1 MLAAKGQCFG
11 LGKQDREKGK
21 LDMKARKDDPKR
33 EVIDKVVEQIQQR
46 LKGKMAKDAE
56 AFVRLFYKDVPP
68 DDMAGR
74 SVDSLYGAALTLYK
88 FAQKRPS
95 VEEAKIRV
103 YNPDLEEH
111 GWKSDHTVI
120 EMINTDMPFLVDSV
134 TSALHDLD
142 LTVHLVIHP
151 IMRIERDDKG
161 ELLAV
166 TSVEE
171 SEAPRE
177 SVMHLEIDEQTDEAV
192 LAKVRARLDDVL
204 TDVGLAVRD
213 WKQMLGKVTDVLEE
227 IKTAPKT
234 IAADDRREAEDFLG
248 WLHNDHFTFLGYREY
263 KFADDAK
270 KAGGDVSVHN
280 QLGILAREGTHIF
293 DELRQIGNLSDEVK
307 DFVTKPSLLMVTKA
321 NKQST
326 VHRSVHL
333 DTIVVKQFDKK
344 GKVIGQHLFVGLFT
358 SVAYNLSPRLIPLL
372 RKKLDE
378 TIARAGFPPAGHD
391 AKALVNILE
400 TYPRDELFQVELDD
414 LYHTCMGIL
423 HLQERQRIALFVR
436 RDAFERFVS
445 CQLFCPRDRF
455 STKLRIR
462 FQKVIEDAFEGKV
475 SAHYTLIGDS
485 PLARLHLLVKTTP
498 GELPEYDVAEIER
511 QLVETARDWSDTL
524 RQVLVREK
532 GEERGLAM
540 YRKYGESFS
549 TEYSERFSVE
559 SAALDVER
567 IEEVM
572 NASDLRVNL
581 YRPIEAAE
589 NELRF
594 KIYNPG
600 APVPLSDV
608 LPMLENMGLKVI
620 TENPFTVEPRDAEQ
634 NVRIHDFGVVV
645 DGEFRLHDVRD
656 KFQELF
662 VRMWHGEVENDG
674 FNRLV
679 LLGGLHW
686 REVVILRAYS
696 RYMRQ
701 MGSAFSQDYM
711 AKTLANNPALASAIV
726 SLFMARFDPD
736 RDPGLVAE
744 AEAIEGDIVSRL
756 EDVMNPDED
765 RILRAFLNLVQA
777 TLRTNFFQYGTDGNP
792 KPYLSVK
799 FNSGMIEDLPLP
811 RPWREIFVYSP
822 RVEAVHL
829 RGGPVARGGIR
840 WSDRQEDFRTEILGL
855 VKAQMVKN
863 AVIVPVGSKGGFVV
877 KRPPVDGT
885 REAFLEEGIACYKIL
900 MSGMLDITDN
910 IVGGDIVAPERV
922 RRLDEDDPYLVVAA
936 DKGTATFSDIANG
949 VARDYGFWL
958 DDAFASGG
966 SQGYDHKKMG
976 ITARGAWE
984 SVKRHFRE
992 MGKDIQ
998 KTPFTVAGVGD
1009 MSGDVFGNGMLLSE
1023 KIKLTAA
1030 FNHMHIFVDPDPD
1043 IAKSFAER
1051 QRLFN
1056 LPRSGWGD
1064 YDKKVLSKGGD
1075 IFDRKAKTLD
1085 PSPEV
1090 RKLLGLDQGKV
1101 TPADMMKAILKSD
1114 VELLWFGG
1122 IGTYIKSHA
1131 ETNADAGDRA
1141 NDAIRIN
1148 GREIRAKVVGEGA
1161 NLGATQRGRI
1171 EYAQAGGRLN
1181 TDAIDNAAGVNCS
1194 DHEVNI
1200 KILVGEVVA
1209 AGDMTEKQR
1218 NKLLVEMTE
1227 EVGELVLRDN
1237 YLQSQAISNTHA
1249 VSSEV
1254 LDAQVRLIRML
1265 EREGRLN
1272 REIEYLPD
1280 DEELARRAA
1289 NQEGLTRPEVSVLMP
1304 YAKLWLYDEVLDSD
1318 LPDDPILVE
1327 ELVRYFPTPVR
1338 KKYADAISEH
1348 RLKREIIAT
1357 VATNSL
1363 VNRVG
1368 GTFVHDM
1375 MEATGLSAVDVSRG
1389 YLITRA
1395 VFGLRDIWAG
1405 IEALDNVVLA
1415 KLQIGMFRD
1424 INRMVNE
1431 VTQWFLRNCEDLNVG
1446 AKIELFRP
1454 AVSKVIAAFDDI
1466 VPADAA
1472 FRKTLNE
1479 KTQSLV
1485 AQGVPEDLARRVASM
1500 AQMVA
1505 ICDVV
1510 RIADATGRDVIEV
1523 GATYFAV
1530 GARFQLGLMRAAAD
1544 SIEAETHWQK
1554 LARAA
1559 VIDDL
1564 YGHQRELTRTVLSS
1578 GKKGSSGAALVDK
1591 WVEDHQRGCARCD
1604 ELINELRAAGQ
1615 IDLSMITV
1623 ANRQIRALTGA

>member
-1 MLAAKGQCFG
+1 
-11 LGKQDREKGK
+11 
-21 LDMKARKDDPKR
+21 MKARNDDPKR
-33 EVIDKVVEQIQQR
+33 EVIDKVVEQIKQR
-46 LKGKMAKDAE
+46 MKDDKAKDAE

-74 SVDSLYGAALTLYK
+74 SVASLYGAALTHFK
-88 FAQKRPS
+88 FAQKRPES
-95 VEEAKIRV
+95 GAAKIRV

-134 TSALHDLD
+134 TSALHVLD

-151 IMRIERDDKG
+151 IMRIARNENGD
-161 ELLAV
+161 LV
-166 TSVEE
+166 SVAGVED
-171 SEAPRE
+171 SDAPRE
-177 SVMHLEIDEQTDEAV
+177 SIMHLEIDEQTDEKV
-192 LAKVRARLDDVL
+192 LESIHAALENTL
-204 TDVGLAVRD
+204 TDVSLAVRD
-213 WKQMLGKVTDVLEE
+213 WQPMLKKVSEVLDE
-227 IKTAPKT
+227 ISNVPEGISKEDQK
-234 IAADDRREAEDFLG
+234 EVGDFLG

-263 KFADDAK
+263 TFSDAGK
-270 KAGGDVSVHN
+270 NKTLKVDVKN
-280 QLGILAREGTHIF
+280 QLGILCREGTHVF
-293 DELRQIGNLSDEVK
+293 DELRQIGNLSAEVQ
-307 DFVTKPSLLMVTKA
+307 DFVAKPSLLMVTKA

-326 VHRSVHL
+326 VHRPVHL
-333 DTIVVKQFDKK
+333 DTIVVKQFDDK

-372 RKKLDE
+372 RMKLAE
-378 TIARAGFPPAGHD
+378 TVKRAGFPPASHD
-391 AKALVNILE
+391 GKALVNILE
-400 TYPRDELFQVELDD
+400 TFPRDELFQVELDD

-445 CQLFCPRDRF
+445 CQVFCPRDRF
-455 STKLRIR
+455 TTKLRR
-462 FQKVIEDAFEGKV
+462 KFQKVIEDAFNGEV

-511 QLVETARDWSDTL
+511 QLVETARDWPDTL
-524 RQVLVREK
+524 RQVLVREL
-532 GEERGLAM
+532 GEEKGLALF
-540 YRKYGESFS
+540 RRYGESFS
-549 TEYSERFSVE
+549 SEYRERFSVD
-559 SAALDVER
+559 SAILDIER
-567 IEEVM
+567 IEDVVRA
-572 NASDLRVNL
+572 NDLRVNL

-608 LPMLENMGLKVI
+608 LPMLENMGVKVI
-620 TENPFTVEPRDAEQ
+620 TENPFTVTPRDVDTG
-634 NVRIHDFGVVV
+634 VRIHDFGVVV
-645 DGEFRLHDVRD
+645 DGEFSLHDVRD

-662 VRMWHGEVENDG
+662 VRMWHGEVENDA

-686 REVVILRAYS
+686 REVVILRAYA
-696 RYMRQ
+696 RYTRQ
-701 MGSAFSQDYM
+701 VGSAFSQDYM
-711 AKTLANNPALASAIV
+711 ARTLANNAPLASAIV
-726 SLFMARFDPD
+726 SLFVARFDPD
-736 RDPGLVAE
+736 RDPGLAAE
-744 AEAIEGDIVSRL
+744 VDAIESDIINQL

-765 RILRAFLNLVQA
+765 RILRVFLNLVQA
-777 TLRTNFFQYGTDGNP
+777 TLRTNFFQFDADGQP
-792 KPYLSVK
+792 KSYLSVK

-877 KRPPVDGT
+877 KRPPADGT
-885 REAFLEEGIACYKIL
+885 REAFLEEGIACYKTL

-910 IVGGDIVAPERV
+910 IVGGEIVVPERV

-992 MGKDIQ
+992 IGKDIQ
-998 KTPFTVAGVGD
+998 QEPFTVAGVGD

-1023 KIKLTAA
+1023 QIKLVAA

-1043 IAKSFAER
+1043 PAKSFAER
-1051 QRLFN
+1051 KRLFD
-1056 LPRSGWGD
+1056 LPRSSWGD
-1064 YDKKVLSKGGD
+1064 YDKKALSKGGE

-1085 PSPEV
+1085 PSDQV
-1090 RKLLGLDQGKV
+1090 RKLLGLGSGKV
-1101 TPADMMKAILKSD
+1101 TPAEMMQAILKSD

-1122 IGTYIKSHA
+1122 IGTYIKAHT

-1141 NDAIRIN
+1141 NDTIRVN
-1148 GREIRAKVVGEGA
+1148 GRDLRAKVVGEGA
-1161 NLGATQRGRI
+1161 NLGATQSGRI
-1171 EYAQAGGRLN
+1171 EYAKAGGRLN

-1200 KILVGEVVA
+1200 KILLGEVVSR
-1209 AGDMTEKQR
+1209 GDMTEKQR
-1218 NKLLVEMTE
+1218 NQLLVDMTD

-1237 YLQSQAISNTHA
+1237 YLQSQAISNVFA
-1249 VSSEV
+1249 ANGDA

-1280 DEELARRAA
+1280 DEELTRRENAH
-1289 NQEGLTRPEVSVLMP
+1289 EGLTRPEVSVLMP
-1304 YAKLWLYDEVLDSD
+1304 YAKLWLYDEVLKSD

-1327 ELVRYFPTPVR
+1327 ELVRYFPTPLR
-1338 KKYADAISEH
+1338 TKYADAISNH

-1357 VATNSL
+1357 VAINSL

-1375 MEATGLSAVDVSRG
+1375 MEVSGLSAVDVSRG
-1389 YLITRA
+1389 YLIARS

-1405 IEALDNVVLA
+1405 IEALDNDVNA
-1415 KLQIGMFRD
+1415 KVQIGMFRD
-1424 INRMVNE
+1424 VNRMVAD

-1446 AKIELFRP
+1446 EKIELYRP
-1454 AVSKVIAAFDDI
+1454 AVTKVIDAFDDL
-1466 VPADAA
+1466 VPEDAA
-1472 FRKTLNE
+1472 FRT
-1479 KTQSLV
+1479 SLEQK
-1485 AQGVPEDLARRVASM
+1485 AESLISQGVPEDLARRVAAM

-1505 ICDVV
+1505 VCDVV
-1510 RIADATGRDVIEV
+1510 RIAEATKRDVLEV
-1523 GATYFAV
+1523 AATYFAV
-1530 GARFQLGLMRAAAD
+1530 GARFQLGLMRAAAE
-1544 SIEAETHWQK
+1544 SIEADTHWQK
-1554 LARAA
+1554 LARSA

-1564 YGHQRELTRTVLSS
+1564 FGHQRELTRAVLAE
-1578 GKKGSSGAALVDK
+1578 GKKGHAGPELVAA
-1591 WVEDHQRGCARCD
+1591 WVESHQRGCARCD
-1604 ELINELRAAGQ
+1604 DLISELRSAGQ

-1623 ANRQIRALTGA
+1623 ANRQMRALIGA

>member
-1 MLAAKGQCFG
+1 
-11 LGKQDREKGK
+11 
-21 LDMKARKDDPKR
+21 MKARSDDPKR

-46 LKGKMAKDAE
+46 LTGKMAKDAE

-95 VEEAKIRV
+95 ANAAKIRV

-134 TSALHDLD
+134 TSALNEFD

-151 IMRIERDDKG
+151 IMRIARDDRG
-161 ELLAV
+161 ELQ
-166 TSVEE
+166 SVEAVE
-171 SEAPRE
+171 NSDASRE

-192 LAKVRARLDDVL
+192 LRKISDRLEDVL
-204 TDVGLAVRD
+204 TDVSLSVED
-213 WKQMLGKVTDVLEE
+213 WQAMLSKVAEVLDG
-227 IKTAPKT
+227 IRTAPTGISAEDQK
-234 IAADDRREAEDFLG
+234 EAQDFLG
-248 WLHNDHFTFLGYREY
+248 WVHNDHFTFLGYREY
-263 KFADDAK
+263 KFSGTGK
-270 KAGGDVSVHN
+270 KAKVDVNPQS
-280 QLGILAREGTHIF
+280 QLGILRREGTHIF
-293 DELRQIGNLSDEVK
+293 DELRQIGNLSTEVQA
-307 DFVTKPSLLMVTKA
+307 FVAQPSLLMVTKA

-326 VHRSVHL
+326 VHRPVHL
-333 DTIVVKQFDKK
+333 DTIVVKQFDDE
-344 GKVIGQHLFVGLFT
+344 GKVVGQHLFVGLFT

-372 RKKLDE
+372 RMKLAE
-378 TIARAGFPPAGHD
+378 TIKRAGFPPASHD

-400 TYPRDELFQVELDD
+400 TFPRDELFQIELDD
-414 LYHTCMGIL
+414 LYHICMGIL

-445 CQLFCPRDRF
+445 CQVFCPRDRF
-455 STKLRIR
+455 STKLRMK
-462 FQKVIEDAFEGKV
+462 FQSVIEAAFDGKV
-475 SAHYTLIGDS
+475 TAHYTLIGDS

-498 GELPEYDVAEIER
+498 GELPEYNVTDIER
-511 QLVETARDWSDTL
+511 QLVETARDWADTL
-524 RQVLVREK
+524 RQVLVREM
-532 GEERGLAM
+532 GEERGLTL
-540 YRKYGESFS
+540 YRRYGESF
-549 TEYSERFSVE
+549 TGDYRDRFGVDT
-559 SAALDVER
+559 AALDIDR
-567 IEEVM
+567 IEDVIKS
-572 NASDLRVNL
+572 SDLRVNL

-620 TENPFTVEPRDAEQ
+620 TENPFKVEPRDTDV
-634 NVRIHDFGVVV
+634 NVRIHDFGVLV
-645 DGEFRLHDVRD
+645 DGEFHLHDVRD

-662 VRMWHGEVENDG
+662 IRMWHGEVENDA

-686 REVVILRAYS
+686 REVVILRTYA

-711 AKTLANNPALASAIV
+711 AKTLANNASLAAAIV
-726 SLFMARFDPD
+726 DLFVARFDPD
-736 RDPGLVAE
+736 RDPGLAAE
-744 AEAIEGDIVSRL
+744 AEAIEGDIITRL

-765 RILRAFLNLVQA
+765 RILRAFLNLVQS
-777 TLRTNFFQYGTDGNP
+777 TLRTNYFQYGRDGNP

-799 FNSGMIEDLPLP
+799 FNSGMVEDLPLP

-877 KRPPVDGT
+877 KRPPVDGG
-885 REAFLEEGIACYKIL
+885 REAFLEEGIACYKTL

-910 IVGGDIVAPERV
+910 IVGGDIIPPERV
-922 RRLDEDDPYLVVAA
+922 RRLDDDDPYLVVAA

-992 MGKDIQ
+992 IGKDIQ
-998 KTPFTVAGVGD
+998 KEPFTVAGVGD

-1023 KIKLTAA
+1023 QIKLVAA

-1043 IAKSFAER
+1043 LAKSFAER
-1051 QRLFN
+1051 KRLFDM
-1056 LPRSGWGD
+1056 PRSSWAD
-1064 YDKKVLSKGGD
+1064 YDTKVLSKGGA

-1085 PSPEV
+1085 PSAEV
-1090 RKLLGLDQGKV
+1090 RKLLDLGTGKV

-1122 IGTYIKSHA
+1122 IGTYIKSSA
-1131 ETNADAGDRA
+1131 ESNADAGDRA

-1148 GREIRAKVVGEGA
+1148 GKDIRAKVIGEGA
-1161 NLGATQRGRI
+1161 NLGCTQRGRI
-1171 EYAQAGGRLN
+1171 EYAHAGGRLN

-1218 NKLLVEMTE
+1218 NKLLVEMTD
-1227 EVGELVLRDN
+1227 EVGDLVLRDN
-1237 YLQSQAISNTHA
+1237 YLQSQAISNA
-1249 VSSEV
+1249 FAGGGDA

-1280 DEELARRAA
+1280 DEELARRTAA
-1289 NQEGLTRPEVSVLMP
+1289 HQGLTRPEISVLMP
-1304 YAKLWLYDEVLDSD
+1304 YAKLWLYDEVLKSD

-1327 ELVRYFPTPVR
+1327 ELVRYFPTAVR
-1338 KKYADAISEH
+1338 KKYSAAISSH

-1357 VATNSL
+1357 VGTNSL

-1395 VFGLRDIWAG
+1395 VFGLRKLWAG
-1405 IEALDNVVLA
+1405 IEALDNKVDA
-1415 KLQIGMFRD
+1415 KVQIAMFSH
-1424 INRMVNE
+1424 INRMVE
-1431 VTQWFLRNCEDLNVG
+1431 DVTLWFLRNCEELNVG

-1454 AVSKVIAAFDDI
+1454 AVAKVIEAFEDI
-1466 VPADAA
+1466 VPVDAA
-1472 FRKTLNE
+1472 FRTTLDQ
-1479 KTQSLV
+1479 KSQSLID
-1485 AQGVPEDLARRVASM
+1485 QGVPEDLARRIAAM
-1500 AQMVA
+1500 QQMVA
-1505 ICDVV
+1505 VCDIV
-1510 RIADATGRDVIEV
+1510 RIAEATGRDVIDV
-1523 GATYFAV
+1523 GATYFAI
-1530 GARFQLGLMRAAAD
+1530 GARFQLGLLRAAAE

-1559 VIDDL
+1559 AIDDL
-1564 YGHQRELTRTVLSS
+1564 FGHQRELTRVVLSS
-1578 GKKGSSGAALVDK
+1578 GTNGTVGGDLVRK
-1591 WVEDHQRGCARCD
+1591 WVDDHQRGCARCD
-1604 ELINELRAAGQ
+1604 QLIDELRAAGQ

-1623 ANRQIRALTGA
+1623 ANRQIRAMVGG

>member
-1 MLAAKGQCFG
+1 
-11 LGKQDREKGK
+11 
-21 LDMKARKDDPKR
+21 MKARSDDPKR

-46 LKGKMAKDAE
+46 LTGKMAKDAE

-95 VEEAKIRV
+95 ANAAKIRV

-134 TSALHDLD
+134 TSALNEFD

-151 IMRIERDDKG
+151 IMRIARDDRG
-161 ELLAV
+161 ELQ
-166 TSVEE
+166 SVEAVE
-171 SEAPRE
+171 NSDASRE

-192 LAKVRARLDDVL
+192 LRKIRDRLEDVL
-204 TDVGLAVRD
+204 TDVSLSVED
-213 WKQMLGKVTDVLEE
+213 WQAMLSKVAEVLDG
-227 IKTAPKT
+227 IRTAPTGISAEDQK
-234 IAADDRREAEDFLG
+234 EAQDFLG
-248 WLHNDHFTFLGYREY
+248 WVHNDHFTFLGYREY
-263 KFADDAK
+263 KFSGTGK
-270 KAGGDVSVHN
+270 KAKVDVNPQS
-280 QLGILAREGTHIF
+280 QLGILRREGTHIF
-293 DELRQIGNLSDEVK
+293 DELRQIGNLSTEVQA
-307 DFVTKPSLLMVTKA
+307 FVAQPSLLMVTKA

-333 DTIVVKQFDKK
+333 DTIVVKQFDDE
-344 GKVIGQHLFVGLFT
+344 GKVVGQHLFVGLFT

-372 RKKLDE
+372 RMKLAE
-378 TIARAGFPPAGHD
+378 TIKRAGFPPASHD

-400 TYPRDELFQVELDD
+400 TFPRDELFQIELDD
-414 LYHTCMGIL
+414 LYHICMGIL

-445 CQLFCPRDRF
+445 CQVFCPRDRF
-455 STKLRIR
+455 STKLRMK
-462 FQKVIEDAFEGKV
+462 FQSVIEAAFDGKV
-475 SAHYTLIGDS
+475 TAHYTLIGDS

-498 GELPEYDVAEIER
+498 GELPEYNVTDIER
-511 QLVETARDWSDTL
+511 QLVETARDWADTL
-524 RQVLVREK
+524 RQVLVREM
-532 GEERGLAM
+532 GEERGLTL
-540 YRKYGESFS
+540 YRRYGESF
-549 TEYSERFSVE
+549 TGDYRDRFGVDT
-559 SAALDVER
+559 AALDIDR
-567 IEEVM
+567 IEDVIKS
-572 NASDLRVNL
+572 SDLRVNL

-620 TENPFTVEPRDAEQ
+620 TENPFKVEPRDTDV
-634 NVRIHDFGVVV
+634 NVRIHDFGVLV
-645 DGEFRLHDVRD
+645 DGEFHLHDVRD

-662 VRMWHGEVENDG
+662 IRMWHGEVENDA

-686 REVVILRAYS
+686 REVVILRTYA

-711 AKTLANNPALASAIV
+711 AKTLANNASLAAAIV
-726 SLFMARFDPD
+726 DLFVARFDPD
-736 RDPGLVAE
+736 RDPGLAAE
-744 AEAIEGDIVSRL
+744 AEAIEGDIITRL

-765 RILRAFLNLVQA
+765 RILRAFLNLVQS
-777 TLRTNFFQYGTDGNP
+777 TLRTNYFQYGKDGNP

-799 FNSGMIEDLPLP
+799 FNSGMVEDLPLP

-877 KRPPVDGT
+877 KRPPVDGG
-885 REAFLEEGIACYKIL
+885 REAFLEEGIACYKTL

-910 IVGGDIVAPERV
+910 IVGGDIIPPERV
-922 RRLDEDDPYLVVAA
+922 RRLDDDDPYLVVAA

-992 MGKDIQ
+992 IGKDIQ
-998 KTPFTVAGVGD
+998 KEPFTVAGVGD

-1023 KIKLTAA
+1023 QIKLVAA

-1043 IAKSFAER
+1043 LAKSFAER
-1051 QRLFN
+1051 KRLFDM
-1056 LPRSGWGD
+1056 PRSSWAD
-1064 YDKKVLSKGGD
+1064 YDTKVLSKGGA

-1085 PSPEV
+1085 PSAEV
-1090 RKLLGLDQGKV
+1090 RKLLDLGTGKV
-1101 TPADMMKAILKSD
+1101 TPADMMKAILKAD

-1122 IGTYIKSHA
+1122 IGTYIKSSA
-1131 ETNADAGDRA
+1131 ESNADAGDRA

-1148 GREIRAKVVGEGA
+1148 GKDIRAKVIGEGA
-1161 NLGATQRGRI
+1161 NLGCTQRGRI
-1171 EYAQAGGRLN
+1171 EYAHAGGRLN

-1218 NKLLVEMTE
+1218 NKLLVEMTD
-1227 EVGELVLRDN
+1227 EVGDLVLRDN
-1237 YLQSQAISNTHA
+1237 YLQSQAISNA
-1249 VSSEV
+1249 FAGGGDA

-1280 DEELARRAA
+1280 DEELARRTAA
-1289 NQEGLTRPEVSVLMP
+1289 HQGLTRPEISVLMP
-1304 YAKLWLYDEVLDSD
+1304 YAKLWLYDEVLKSD

-1327 ELVRYFPTPVR
+1327 ELVRYFPTAVR
-1338 KKYADAISEH
+1338 KKYSAAISSH

-1357 VATNSL
+1357 VGTNSL

-1395 VFGLRDIWAG
+1395 VFGLRKLWAG
-1405 IEALDNVVLA
+1405 IEALDNKVDA
-1415 KLQIGMFRD
+1415 KVQIAMFSH
-1424 INRMVNE
+1424 INRMVE
-1431 VTQWFLRNCEDLNVG
+1431 DVTLWFLRNCEELNVG

-1454 AVSKVIAAFDDI
+1454 AVAKVIEAFDDI

-1472 FRKTLNE
+1472 FRTTLDQ
-1479 KTQSLV
+1479 KSQSLIDR
-1485 AQGVPEDLARRVASM
+1485 GVPEDLARRVAAM
-1500 AQMVA
+1500 QQMVA
-1505 ICDVV
+1505 VCDIV
-1510 RIADATGRDVIEV
+1510 RIAEATGRDVIDV
-1523 GATYFAV
+1523 GATYFAI
-1530 GARFQLGLMRAAAD
+1530 GARFQLGLLRAAAE

-1559 VIDDL
+1559 AIDDL
-1564 YGHQRELTRTVLSS
+1564 FGHQRELTRVVLSS
-1578 GKKGSSGAALVDK
+1578 GTNGTVGGDLVRK
-1591 WVEDHQRGCARCD
+1591 WVDDHQRGCARCD
-1604 ELINELRAAGQ
+1604 QLIDELRAAGQ

-1623 ANRQIRALTGA
+1623 ANRQIRAMVGG

>member
-1 MLAAKGQCFG
+1 
-11 LGKQDREKGK
+11 
-21 LDMKARKDDPKR
+21 MKARKDDPKR

-46 LKGKMAKDAE
+46 IKGKTAKDAE

-74 SVDSLYGAALTLYK
+74 SIDSLYGAALTLYK

-95 VEEAKIRV
+95 ANTTKIRV

-120 EMINTDMPFLVDSV
+120 EINNTDMPFLVDSV
-134 TSALHDLD
+134 TSALHALD

-151 IMRIERDDKG
+151 IMRIARDENGDLQSVAG
-161 ELLAV
+161 
-166 TSVEE
+166 VEE
-171 SEAPRE
+171 SQDPRE
-177 SVMHLEIDEQTDEAV
+177 SVMLVEIDEQTDKAV
-192 LAKVRARLDDVL
+192 LEEIHNRLENAL

-213 WKQMLGKVTDVLEE
+213 WQPMLKKVTEVLDE
-227 IKTAPKT
+227 IGETT
-234 IAADDRREAEDFLG
+234 GGGADEDRREVQDFLG

-263 KFADDAK
+263 KFKTTGK
-270 KAGGDVSVHN
+270 KTPVDVEVKN
-280 QLGILAREGTHIF
+280 QLGILSREGTHVF
-293 DELRQIGNLSDEVK
+293 DELRQIGNLSSEVR
-307 DFVTKPSLLMVTKA
+307 DFVTNPNLLMVTKA

-326 VHRSVHL
+326 VHRPVHL
-333 DTIVVKQFDKK
+333 DTIVVKQFDAK
-344 GKVIGQHLFVGLFT
+344 GKVVGQHLFVGLFT

-372 RKKLDE
+372 RMKLAE
-378 TIARAGFPPAGHD
+378 TVKRAGFPPASHD
-391 AKALVNILE
+391 GKALVNILE
-400 TYPRDELFQVELDD
+400 TFPRDELFQVELDD
-414 LYHTCMGIL
+414 LYHICMGIL

-455 STKLRIR
+455 STKLRFK
-462 FQKVIEDAFEGKV
+462 FQKVIEDAFDGKV
-475 SAHYTLIGDS
+475 TAHYTLIGDS
-485 PLARLHLLVKTTP
+485 PLARLHLLVKTNP
-498 GELPEYDVAEIER
+498 GELPEYDVADIER
-511 QLVETARDWSDTL
+511 QLVEAARDWADTL
-524 RQVLVREK
+524 RQVLVREM
-532 GEERGLAM
+532 GEERGLAL
-540 YRKYGESFS
+540 YRRYGESFS
-549 TEYSERFSVE
+549 SEYRERFTVE

-567 IEEVM
+567 IEDVIKA
-572 NASDLRVNL
+572 NDLRVNL

-620 TENPFTVEPRDAEQ
+620 TENPFTVEPRDADT

-645 DGEFRLHDVRD
+645 DGAFNLHNVRD

-662 VRMWHGEVENDG
+662 VRIWHGEVENDE

-679 LLGGLHW
+679 LLGNLHW
-686 REVVILRAYS
+686 REVVVLRAYA
-696 RYMRQ
+696 RYTRQ
-701 MGSAFSQDYM
+701 MGSAFSQSYM
-711 AKTLANNPALASAIV
+711 AKTLANNPVLASSIV
-726 SLFMARFDPD
+726 SLFVARFDPD
-736 RDPGLVAE
+736 RDLDRTTE
-744 AEAIEGDIVSRL
+744 IEEIETDIIARL

-765 RILRAFLNLVQA
+765 RILRAFLNLVQS
-777 TLRTNFFQYGTDGNP
+777 TLRTNFFQIGADGHP

-885 REAFLEEGIACYKIL
+885 REAFLEEGIACYKTL

-910 IVGGDIVAPERV
+910 IVGGDIIPPKRV
-922 RRLDEDDPYLVVAA
+922 RRLDDDDPYLVVAA

-998 KTPFTVAGVGD
+998 KVPFTVAGVGD

-1023 KIKLTAA
+1023 QIKLVAA

-1043 IAKSFAER
+1043 VAKSFAER
-1051 QRLFN
+1051 KRLFDM
-1056 LPRSGWGD
+1056 PRSGWAD
-1064 YDKKVLSKGGD
+1064 YDKNLLSKGGD
-1075 IFDRKAKTLD
+1075 IYDRKAKTLD

-1090 RKLLGLDQGKV
+1090 RKLLGLGSGKV
-1101 TPADMMKAILKSD
+1101 TPADVMKAILKSE
-1114 VELLWFGG
+1114 VELMWFGG

-1148 GREIRAKVVGEGA
+1148 GRDVRAKVVGEGA

-1171 EYAQAGGRLN
+1171 EYAHAGGRLN

-1218 NKLLVEMTE
+1218 NKLLVEMTD
-1227 EVGELVLRDN
+1227 EVGDLVLRDN
-1237 YLQSQAISNTHA
+1237 YLQSQAISNADA
-1249 VSSEV
+1249 VSSEL
-1254 LDAQVRLIRML
+1254 LDAQIRLLRML

-1272 REIEYLPD
+1272 RDIEYLPD
-1280 DEELARRAA
+1280 DEELARRANA
-1289 NQEGLTRPEVSVLMP
+1289 HEGLTRPEVSVLMP
-1304 YAKLWLYDEVLDSD
+1304 YAKLWLYDEVLESN
-1318 LPDDPILVE
+1318 LPDDPVLVE

-1338 KKYADAISEH
+1338 KKYAKAISNH

-1363 VNRVG
+1363 VNRLG

-1405 IEALDNVVLA
+1405 IEALDNLVPA
-1415 KLQIGMFRD
+1415 KLQTSMFRD
-1424 INRMVNE
+1424 INRMVND
-1431 VTQWFLRNCEDLNVG
+1431 VTQWFLRNCEELNVG

-1454 AVSKVIAAFDDI
+1454 AVAKVIAAFDDI
-1466 VPADAA
+1466 VPMDAA
-1472 FRKTLNE
+1472 FRKTLE
-1479 KTQSLV
+1479 KKAQSLID
-1485 AQGVPEDLARRVASM
+1485 QDVPEELARRIASM

-1505 ICDVV
+1505 VCDVV
-1510 RIADATGRDVIEV
+1510 RIAEATGRDVVEV
-1523 GATYFAV
+1523 GGAYFSV
-1530 GARFQLGLMRAAAD
+1530 GVRFKLGVLRAAAD
-1544 SIEAETHWQK
+1544 SIDANTHWEK

-1559 VIDDL
+1559 LIDDL
-1564 YGHQRELTRTVLSS
+1564 FGHQRELTRVVLTE
-1578 GKKGSSGAALVDK
+1578 GKAGSAPADMVAEWTK
-1591 WVEDHQRGCARCD
+1591 NHWRGCTRCD
-1604 ELINELRAAGQ
+1604 QLLEELGDVGQ
-1615 IDLSMITV
+1615 IDFAMITV
-1623 ANRQIRALTGA
+1623 ANRQIRSLMGT